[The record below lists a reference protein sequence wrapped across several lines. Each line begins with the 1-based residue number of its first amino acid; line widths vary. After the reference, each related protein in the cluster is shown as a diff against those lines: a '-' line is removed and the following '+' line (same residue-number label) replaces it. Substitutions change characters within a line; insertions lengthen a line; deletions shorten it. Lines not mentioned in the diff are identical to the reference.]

1 MNFDLPFVPERPEKS
16 RDNGLTMMMDK
27 GLSVGQTEDFIDACG
42 EYTDVVKFGFGTSL
56 ITQNLE
62 TKLALYREAEITPFF
77 GGTLFEAFI
86 VRDCFDDYL
95 RFLDK
100 FDMTLT
106 EVSDG
111 SISLPHEQKLE
122 YIRKLGEEVTVL
134 SEVGSKNADVHLTPE
149 EWVEQMRTELDAG
162 VWKVIAEARESG
174 TIGIFNKDGSANVEL
189 IKSIRN
195 HVKMDNVLW
204 EAPQKSQQVW
214 FIKQMGANVNLGNIA
229 PNEVIALEALRR
241 GLRGDTFFQFLT
253 PEMTNAFS
261 S

>member
-253 PEMTNAFS
+253 PEMTKAFS